1 MPPEASAKA
10 RQPSAISL
18 IAKNQTAIGLIA
30 KNWTAISQTAK
41 SPGCRNIPGFRSYLK
56 SDVQQSASVNVS

>member
-10 RQPSAISL
+10 RQLSAISQ
-18 IAKNQTAIGLIA
+18 KPDSHQPDSQ
-30 KNWTAISQTAK
+30 KQTAK

-56 SDVQQSASVNVS
+56 SDAQQSASVDVS